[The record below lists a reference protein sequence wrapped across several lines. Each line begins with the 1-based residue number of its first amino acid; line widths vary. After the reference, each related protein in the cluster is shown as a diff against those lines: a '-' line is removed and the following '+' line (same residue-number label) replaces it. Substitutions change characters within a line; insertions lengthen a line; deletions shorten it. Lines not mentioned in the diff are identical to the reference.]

1 MDLPVVKHNID
12 RLNNT
17 ELAPFKALMDK
28 NVGGV
33 MVAHLYV
40 PALET
45 KSGIPASVSYSII
58 TDLLKKKFGY
68 KGLIITDALNMG
80 AVASRYKA
88 GELDKKHLLPE
99 MTLCFFAGSIR
110 GKNLFNRLLIAEKY
124 HSLV

>member
-58 TDLLKKKFGY
+58 TDLLKKK
-68 KGLIITDALNMG
+68 
-80 AVASRYKA
+80 
-88 GELDKKHLLPE
+88 
-99 MTLCFFAGSIR
+99 IR
-110 GKNLFNRLLIAEKY
+110 VQRTYYYRCSEYGCCSQQI
-124 HSLV
+124 

>member
-40 PALET
+40 PALES

-58 TDLLKKKFGY
+58 TDLLKKNSGTK
-68 KGLIITDALNMG
+68 D
-80 AVASRYKA
+80 
-88 GELDKKHLLPE
+88 LLLQ
-99 MTLCFFAGSIR
+99 ML
-110 GKNLFNRLLIAEKY
+110 
-124 HSLV
+124 